1 MLPRR
6 TVLTAAGVLGAFT
19 AAKYFMRFTAADPK
33 PKATVSFEVPRGACD
48 AHVHVIG
55 EPHQFP
61 FSPHRGYTPA
71 PATADELL
79 EVLRFLNLDRV
90 VIVTPTIYDTNSA
103 TLAAIKQLGRERARG
118 IALIEKRTSSQT
130 LDSMTETGI
139 AGLRLFL
146 GGGGVFDA
154 TAAAKRLH
162 TVSDFARERGLHL
175 EISTPP
181 DVIAALVAELG
192 SSPVPLVLDCFAWLA
207 GGVEQ
212 PGFDAVLSLVSS
224 GQAYVKLAEPYRVSK
239 KGPDYRDL
247 VPVVQ
252 ALVAANPDRLLWGS
266 GWPHVDS
273 ASVPGREKTD
283 LAPNLFIDTGH
294 IFNLFAPWVP
304 DAEMRR
310 KILVDNPA
318 RLYGF

>member
-1 MLPRR
+1 MLTRR
-6 TVLTAAGVLGAFT
+6 TVLTAAGALGAFT

-55 EPHQFP
+55 EPQQFP
-61 FSPHRGYTPA
+61 FSPHRDYTPP

-90 VIVTPTIYDTNSA
+90 VIVTPGVYDSNSA
-103 TLAAIKQLGRERARG
+103 TLAAIKQLGRERPRG
-118 IALIEKRTSSQT
+118 IALIEETTSSQA
-130 LDSMTETGI
+130 LDSMMETGI

-146 GGGGVFDA
+146 GGGRVFDA
-154 TAAAKRLH
+154 TAAVKRLH

-175 EISTPP
+175 QISTPP
-181 DVIAALVAELG
+181 DVIAALLAELDA
-192 SSPVPLVLDCFAWLA
+192 SPVPLVLDCFAWLA

-224 GQAYVKLAEPYRVSK
+224 GRAYVKLAEPYRVSK

-247 VPVVQ
+247 LPVVQ
-252 ALVAANPDRLLWGS
+252 AFVATNPDRLLWGS

-283 LAPNLFIDTGH
+283 LAPNLSVDTGH
-294 IFNLFAPWVP
+294 IFNLLAEWVP